1 MFFLRM
7 ITRSFTRQLRRRL
20 LIALTVCLSATVSV
34 SMLGVVFDVGDK
46 LNAELSTYGSNITV
60 QPKADAVG
68 YDLNNTHSGGPPSPS
83 HPTAIL

>member
-7 ITRSFTRQLRRRL
+7 IRRSFTRQLRRRL

-46 LNAELSTYGSNITV
+46 LNAELSTYGSMRWCPTCTTWRE
-60 QPKADAVG
+60 AR
-68 YDLNNTHSGGPPSPS
+68 SPTRTRPRS
-83 HPTAIL
+83 